1 MNNYTMSKN
10 LTHKLREYIFIILTA
25 TVFLLI
31 IFSKCFSEENIFIVD
46 NVRVEGDIDVNFTRN
61 KYIDKA
67 FSNSFETLM
76 SKILL
81 SSDLNKVRDVKID
94 KIKKLIKSFQI
105 LEETYRH
112 DQYKATFKIFYND
125 FNIKKLL
132 LDKNISFSQPKNISA
147 IFYPVLFINSE
158 LQNLNDNYFYK
169 QWHAVEIKNDL
180 ISFILPIDDLEDI
193 YKIKQ
198 IKNKIEDLNIEEIA
212 KKYNTNNYV
221 FALME
226 SENDQLNIYLNTNF
240 NNNKIS
246 KNLVYKIDNI
256 NNKIKMEKILKDLK
270 LKVTDIWRKENVIN
284 LSIPLS
290 IRIKFK
296 SKNLKKIDD
305 LKNALYKISI
315 IDSHFLEEV
324 NVNHSFFKIHYYG
337 NPKKLTTAL
346 LKFGYELKNDQ
357 GNWAIHDD

>member
-1 MNNYTMSKN
+1 MSKN

-25 TVFLLI
+25 TVFSLI
-31 IFSKCFSEENIFIVD
+31 IFSKSFSEENIFIVD
-46 NVRVEGDIDVNFTRN
+46 NVKVEGDIDVNFTRN

-81 SSDLNKVRDVKID
+81 SSDLNKVSDVKID

-125 FNIKKLL
+125 FKIKKLL

-147 IFYPVLFINSE
+147 IFYPVLFINDE
-158 LQNLNDNYFYK
+158 LQNFNENYFYK
-169 QWHAVEIKNDL
+169 KWHAVEIKNEL
-180 ISFILPIDDLEDI
+180 INFILPIDDLEDI
-193 YKIKQ
+193 YKIKE
-198 IKNKIEDLNIEEIA
+198 IKNNIEKLNIGEIV

-221 FALME
+221 FALMVN
-226 SENDQLNIYLNTNF
+226 ENDQLNIYLNTNF

-246 KNLVYKIDNI
+246 KNLVYELNNI
-256 NNKIKMEKILKDLK
+256 NNELKLDKILKDLK

-296 SKNLKKIDD
+296 SNNLKKIDD
-305 LKNALYKISI
+305 LKNTLYKISI
-315 IDSHFLEEV
+315 IDNHSLEEV
-324 NVNHSFFKIHYYG
+324 NVNYVFFKINYYG

-357 GNWAIHDD
+357 GNWAIYDD